1 MSKVAFIFP
10 GQGSQSVGMCKDLY
24 ENYACARRTFEEAD
38 EALGFSI
45 SKLCFEGPE
54 DQLRLTFNTQ
64 PAILTASVA
73 CARVLAEN
81 GVTCEIAA
89 GHSLGEYSALV
100 QAEALDF
107 ADAVR
112 IVRKR
117 GQFMQEAVPVGEGS
131 MAAVL
136 GMDSDKIV
144 EICRSVEAECG
155 EAVQAVNF
163 NCPGQVVIAGAVGA
177 VDKALVALKEAGA
190 KRAVLLPVSAPFH
203 STLLQPASDRLA
215 EVFKTITFHDAKIPV
230 MANVNAEEVTKAEVI
245 KESLI
250 RQAAMP
256 VLWET
261 GVRKMIAGGV
271 DTFVEVGPGKV
282 LCGFNKKIDKSVTS
296 LNVEDEASL
305 AKTLAYFQ
313 AENGADVAVNFAGS
327 TAAAEAVAAEIEK
340 MGRKAILVQG
350 DVSQTEVCA
359 EMVDKVVKELG
370 RIDILVNNAGITRD
384 TLLLRMKEE
393 DWDAVLNTNLKGVF
407 NCTKAAVKYMAKQRS
422 GAIVNISSVVAL
434 MGNAGQANYAAAK
447 AGILGFTRS
456 VAKEMAARGI
466 RVNAVTPGF
475 IKTDM
480 TSVLSEKVVAAMEA
494 SIPLARLGEPEDIA
508 KAVLFLV
515 SDNAAYITGQTLHV
529 DGGMVM

>member
-1 MSKVAFIFP
+1 MLLEGKVALVTGASRGI
-10 GQGSQSVGMCKDLY
+10 GK
-24 ENYACARRTFEEAD
+24 AI
-38 EALGFSI
+38 AL
-45 SKLCFEGPE
+45 
-54 DQLRLTFNTQ
+54 
-64 PAILTASVA
+64 
-73 CARVLAEN
+73 
-81 GVTCEIAA
+81 
-89 GHSLGEYSALV
+89 
-100 QAEALDF
+100 
-107 ADAVR
+107 
-112 IVRKR
+112 
-117 GQFMQEAVPVGEGS
+117 
-131 MAAVL
+131 
-136 GMDSDKIV
+136 
-144 EICRSVEAECG
+144 
-155 EAVQAVNF
+155 
-163 NCPGQVVIAGAVGA
+163 
-177 VDKALVALKEAGA
+177 
-190 KRAVLLPVSAPFH
+190 LL
-203 STLLQPASDRLA
+203 
-215 EVFKTITFHDAKIPV
+215 
-230 MANVNAEEVTKAEVI
+230 
-245 KESLI
+245 
-250 RQAAMP
+250 
-256 VLWET
+256 
-261 GVRKMIAGGV
+261 
-271 DTFVEVGPGKV
+271 
-282 LCGFNKKIDKSVTS
+282 
-296 LNVEDEASL
+296 
-305 AKTLAYFQ
+305 

-370 RIDILVNNAGITRD
+370 HIDILVNNAGITRD

-422 GAIVNISSVVAL
+422 GSIVNISSVVAL

-515 SDNAAYITGQTLHV
+515 SDNSAYITGQTLHV

>member
-1 MSKVAFIFP
+1 MLLEGKVALVTGASRGI
-10 GQGSQSVGMCKDLY
+10 GK
-24 ENYACARRTFEEAD
+24 AI
-38 EALGFSI
+38 AL
-45 SKLCFEGPE
+45 
-54 DQLRLTFNTQ
+54 
-64 PAILTASVA
+64 
-73 CARVLAEN
+73 
-81 GVTCEIAA
+81 
-89 GHSLGEYSALV
+89 
-100 QAEALDF
+100 
-107 ADAVR
+107 
-112 IVRKR
+112 
-117 GQFMQEAVPVGEGS
+117 
-131 MAAVL
+131 
-136 GMDSDKIV
+136 
-144 EICRSVEAECG
+144 
-155 EAVQAVNF
+155 
-163 NCPGQVVIAGAVGA
+163 
-177 VDKALVALKEAGA
+177 
-190 KRAVLLPVSAPFH
+190 LL
-203 STLLQPASDRLA
+203 
-215 EVFKTITFHDAKIPV
+215 
-230 MANVNAEEVTKAEVI
+230 
-245 KESLI
+245 
-250 RQAAMP
+250 
-256 VLWET
+256 
-261 GVRKMIAGGV
+261 
-271 DTFVEVGPGKV
+271 
-282 LCGFNKKIDKSVTS
+282 
-296 LNVEDEASL
+296 
-305 AKTLAYFQ
+305 

-350 DVSQTEVCA
+350 DVSQTEVCV

-370 RIDILVNNAGITRD
+370 HIDILVNNAGITRD

-422 GAIVNISSVVAL
+422 GSIVNISSVVAL

-456 VAKEMAARGI
+456 VAKEMAGRGI

>member
-1 MSKVAFIFP
+1 MLLEGKVALVTGASRGI
-10 GQGSQSVGMCKDLY
+10 GK
-24 ENYACARRTFEEAD
+24 AI
-38 EALGFSI
+38 AL
-45 SKLCFEGPE
+45 
-54 DQLRLTFNTQ
+54 
-64 PAILTASVA
+64 
-73 CARVLAEN
+73 
-81 GVTCEIAA
+81 
-89 GHSLGEYSALV
+89 
-100 QAEALDF
+100 
-107 ADAVR
+107 
-112 IVRKR
+112 
-117 GQFMQEAVPVGEGS
+117 
-131 MAAVL
+131 
-136 GMDSDKIV
+136 
-144 EICRSVEAECG
+144 
-155 EAVQAVNF
+155 
-163 NCPGQVVIAGAVGA
+163 
-177 VDKALVALKEAGA
+177 
-190 KRAVLLPVSAPFH
+190 LL
-203 STLLQPASDRLA
+203 
-215 EVFKTITFHDAKIPV
+215 
-230 MANVNAEEVTKAEVI
+230 
-245 KESLI
+245 
-250 RQAAMP
+250 
-256 VLWET
+256 
-261 GVRKMIAGGV
+261 
-271 DTFVEVGPGKV
+271 
-282 LCGFNKKIDKSVTS
+282 
-296 LNVEDEASL
+296 
-305 AKTLAYFQ
+305 

-359 EMVDKVVKELG
+359 EMVDKVVKEFG
-370 RIDILVNNAGITRD
+370 HIDILVNNAGITRD

-422 GAIVNISSVVAL
+422 GSIVNISSVVAL

>member
-1 MSKVAFIFP
+1 MLLEGKVALVTGASRGI
-10 GQGSQSVGMCKDLY
+10 GK
-24 ENYACARRTFEEAD
+24 AI
-38 EALGFSI
+38 AL
-45 SKLCFEGPE
+45 
-54 DQLRLTFNTQ
+54 
-64 PAILTASVA
+64 
-73 CARVLAEN
+73 
-81 GVTCEIAA
+81 
-89 GHSLGEYSALV
+89 
-100 QAEALDF
+100 
-107 ADAVR
+107 
-112 IVRKR
+112 
-117 GQFMQEAVPVGEGS
+117 
-131 MAAVL
+131 
-136 GMDSDKIV
+136 
-144 EICRSVEAECG
+144 
-155 EAVQAVNF
+155 
-163 NCPGQVVIAGAVGA
+163 
-177 VDKALVALKEAGA
+177 
-190 KRAVLLPVSAPFH
+190 LL
-203 STLLQPASDRLA
+203 
-215 EVFKTITFHDAKIPV
+215 
-230 MANVNAEEVTKAEVI
+230 
-245 KESLI
+245 
-250 RQAAMP
+250 
-256 VLWET
+256 
-261 GVRKMIAGGV
+261 
-271 DTFVEVGPGKV
+271 
-282 LCGFNKKIDKSVTS
+282 
-296 LNVEDEASL
+296 
-305 AKTLAYFQ
+305 

-350 DVSQTEVCA
+350 DV
-359 EMVDKVVKELG
+359 KELG
-370 RIDILVNNAGITRD
+370 HIDILVNNAGITRD